1 MQTKLA
7 FLFVVLVLVA
17 GGLTRWLL
25 APEEVISTEV
35 HCDLSEGRCQ
45 ITSVE
50 GDISVL
56 VAPSP
61 IGVMSKH
68 QIQVSTQN
76 GFFVPDVLE
85 VTGLE
90 MEMGLTRVGFRS
102 VNVQASLATLMLPIC
117 TQNEMHWQ
125 FLLKGQLNGQPAAY
139 RWVLTTQR

>member
-7 FLFVVLVLVA
+7 YLFVALVLVA

-25 APEEVISTEV
+25 APEEVISTEMR
-35 HCDLSEGRCQ
+35 CDLSQGQCQ
-45 ITSVE
+45 IVTAE
-50 GDISVL
+50 GDISIS

-61 IGVMSKH
+61 IGVMSEH
-68 QIQVSTQN
+68 QIKVRTQN
-76 GFFVPDVLE
+76 GFFVPEALE

-102 VNVQASLATLMLPIC
+102 VSVQVSSATLILPIC

-125 FLLKGQLNGQPAAY
+125 FLLKGQLNGQPTVY
-139 RWVLTTQR
+139 RWVLTTHR

>member
-7 FLFVVLVLVA
+7 FLFVALMLVA

-25 APEEVISTEV
+25 APEEVMSTEV
-35 HCDLSEGRCQ
+35 LCDLSKGQCQ
-45 ITSVE
+45 IVTAE
-50 GDISVL
+50 GDISVS

-76 GFFVPDVLE
+76 GFFVPEVLE

-102 VNVQASLATLMLPIC
+102 VGVQASSTALILPIC

-125 FLLKGQLNGQPAAY
+125 FLLKGRFNGQPTAY
-139 RWVLTTQR
+139 RWALTTQR

>member
-25 APEEVISTEV
+25 APEEVMSTEV
-35 HCDLSEGRCQ
+35 RCDLSKGQCQ
-45 ITSVE
+45 IVTAE
-50 GDISVL
+50 GDISVS
-56 VAPSP
+56 VTPSP

-68 QIQVSTQN
+68 QIQVSTQKS
-76 GFFVPDVLE
+76 FFVPEALD

-90 MEMGLTRVGFRS
+90 MEMGLTRAEFRS
-102 VNVQASLATLMLPIC
+102 VSVQSSSATLILPIC

-125 FLLKGQLNGQPAAY
+125 FLLKGRFNGQPTVY

>member
-7 FLFVVLVLVA
+7 FLFVALVLVA

-25 APEEVISTEV
+25 APEEVMGTEV
-35 HCDLSEGRCQ
+35 RCDLSQGQCQ
-45 ITSVE
+45 IVTAE
-50 GDISVL
+50 GDISVS
-56 VAPSP
+56 VTPSP

-68 QIQVSTQN
+68 QIQVSTQKS
-76 GFFVPDVLE
+76 FFVPEALD

-90 MEMGLTRVGFRS
+90 MEMGLTRAEFRS
-102 VNVQASLATLMLPIC
+102 VSVQASSATLILPIC

-125 FLLKGQLNGQPAAY
+125 FVLKGQFNGQPIAY

>member
-17 GGLTRWLL
+17 GGLTRWFL
-25 APEEVISTEV
+25 APEEVMSAEV
-35 HCDLSEGRCQ
+35 RCELSQGRCQ
-45 ITSVE
+45 IVTAE
-50 GDISVL
+50 GEISVS
-56 VAPSP
+56 VSPSP
-61 IGVMSKH
+61 IGVMSEH

-76 GFFVPDVLE
+76 GFFVPEVLE

-102 VNVQASLATLMLPIC
+102 VNVQASSATLILPIC
-117 TQNEMHWQ
+117 TQNEMLWQ
-125 FLLKGQLNGQPAAY
+125 FLLKGRSNGQPTVY

>member
-7 FLFVVLVLVA
+7 FLFVALMLVA

-25 APEEVISTEV
+25 APEEVMSTEV
-35 HCDLSEGRCQ
+35 LCDLSKGQCQ
-45 ITSVE
+45 IVTAE
-50 GDISVL
+50 GDISVS

-85 VTGLE
+85 VT
-90 MEMGLTRVGFRS
+90 
-102 VNVQASLATLMLPIC
+102 
-117 TQNEMHWQ
+117 
-125 FLLKGQLNGQPAAY
+125 
-139 RWVLTTQR
+139 

>member
-7 FLFVVLVLVA
+7 FLFVALVLVA

-25 APEEVISTEV
+25 APDEVISTEV

-45 ITSVE
+45 ITSAE
-50 GDISVL
+50 GDISVS

-68 QIQVSTQN
+68 QIQVSTEN
-76 GFFVPDVLE
+76 GFFVPEALE

-90 MEMGLTRVGFRS
+90 MEMGLTRAEFRS
-102 VNVQASLATLMLPIC
+102 VSVQASLATLILPIC

-125 FLLKGQLNGQPAAY
+125 FLLRGQLNGQPTAY
-139 RWVLTTQR
+139 RWALTTQR

>member
-1 MQTKLA
+1 
-7 FLFVVLVLVA
+7 
-17 GGLTRWLL
+17 
-25 APEEVISTEV
+25 
-35 HCDLSEGRCQ
+35 
-45 ITSVE
+45 
-50 GDISVL
+50 
-56 VAPSP
+56 
-61 IGVMSKH
+61 MSKH

-90 MEMGLTRVGFRS
+90 MEMGLTWVGFRS
-102 VNVQASLATLMLPIC
+102 VNVQASSATLILPIC